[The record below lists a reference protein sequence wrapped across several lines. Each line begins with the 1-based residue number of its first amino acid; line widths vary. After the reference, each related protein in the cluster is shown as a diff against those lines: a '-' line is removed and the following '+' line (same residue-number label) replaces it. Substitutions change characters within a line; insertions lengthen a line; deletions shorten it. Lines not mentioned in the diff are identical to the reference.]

1 MGGKKKPDVKLLYGT
16 LMADTTV
23 VPECEE
29 ESRMLSFMG
38 KDADGREAM
47 FDMSEKMCS
56 KHILLIGSIGTGKTN
71 TFYHIIEYMDA
82 NMTQDD
88 VMLIFDT
95 KGDFYSDFY
104 LDGADYI
111 IGNSSMFL
119 DKTSYWNIF
128 REIEHGGVLI
138 EEKKL
143 LAKEMAKSLFENRKN
158 TSQPFFSSAATDL
171 FAKVLI
177 GTMRRELWDL
187 PEYIQLEERLM
198 RDRNDIDAVRKQHL
212 LFEKNVGRLNNRFLT
227 KEIFFKWD
235 GKDYIELLDEFEEF
249 RSAKT
254 YIGDGS
260 SNQALGVFGEL
271 NSMVNDYFVGIFGDY
286 RPGRDVSLR
295 ELIHNKD
302 GKKIFIEYDLSI
314 GQVLAPIYSLLID
327 LGLKEALGRER
338 TEGNT
343 FLIIDEYSQLP
354 VIHHMTDAVN
364 FGRSLGIKL
373 VAGIQTIKQLEDI
386 YGETGGQVIASGFS
400 NVFAFRM
407 TDEPSRKYVSELF
420 GKNYVSISYWD
431 ESGKEQVAERE
442 GNTVEDWD
450 TRSLPIGMAVIGLTG
465 YPPFLFRFKEFET

>member
-1 MGGKKKPDVKLLYGT
+1 
-16 LMADTTV
+16 
-23 VPECEE
+23 
-29 ESRMLSFMG
+29 
-38 KDADGREAM
+38 
-47 FDMSEKMCS
+47 
-56 KHILLIGSIGTGKTN
+56 
-71 TFYHIIEYMDA
+71 
-82 NMTQDD
+82 
-88 VMLIFDT
+88 
-95 KGDFYSDFY
+95 
-104 LDGADYI
+104 
-111 IGNSSMFL
+111 
-119 DKTSYWNIF
+119 
-128 REIEHGGVLI
+128 
-138 EEKKL
+138 
-143 LAKEMAKSLFENRKN
+143 
-158 TSQPFFSSAATDL
+158 
-171 FAKVLI
+171 
-177 GTMRRELWDL
+177 
-187 PEYIQLEERLM
+187 
-198 RDRNDIDAVRKQHL
+198 
-212 LFEKNVGRLNNRFLT
+212 
-227 KEIFFKWD
+227 
-235 GKDYIELLDEFEEF
+235 
-249 RSAKT
+249 
-254 YIGDGS
+254 
-260 SNQALGVFGEL
+260 
-271 NSMVNDYFVGIFGDY
+271 MVNDYFVGIFGDY

-343 FLIIDEYSQLP
+343 FLIIAEYSQLP